1 MQTQRAPPWNS
12 FTATSPSDIDSRY
25 RTATAWAAIIASV
38 EADGTFEVVSFVPV
52 AGVGESDIATAL
64 PVGVA
69 TMEKRYAGGVEGRSA
84 TLFTAAFDQTDGVGT
99 YVAMESFQGSLNGVA
114 GSFNFVHS
122 ATTSGIN
129 RSDEFFLIVASS
141 GTGGL
146 AGICGTGG
154 LVVEPDGAHWVRF
167 DYELA

>member
-1 MQTQRAPPWNS
+1 M
-12 FTATSPSDIDSRY
+12 
-25 RTATAWAAIIASV
+25 IANV
-38 EADGTFEVVSFVPV
+38 EANGAFEVAGFVPV
-52 AGVGESDIATAL
+52 DVGEADIVTAL

-69 TMEKRYAGGVEGRSA
+69 TMEKRYAGEVEGRSA
-84 TLFTAAFDQTDGVGT
+84 TLFTSAFDQAAGVGT

-122 ATTSGIN
+122 ATTRGTD
-129 RSDEFFLIVASS
+129 RREELFVIVASS

-146 AGICGTGG
+146 AGIRGAGT
-154 LVVEPDGAHWVRF
+154 LVVETDGTHRIRF